1 MPRNISLLYWGVASS
16 YLLAL
21 FFTPYPLSFIHK
33 ALPVLLL
40 LVVAAYQLRGTSRAL
55 VVFALFF
62 CAGGDILLALD
73 LKQGFIY
80 GLGTFALAHICFT
93 LCFYRWRHWH
103 KRHLLLLLPFAM
115 YLFVMLWLLIP
126 ASGALKIPVV
136 GYLGIISA
144 MTITAILANVPGRY
158 LLIGASCFVISDSF
172 LAINKFLQPLPYEGL
187 LIMFSYY
194 LAQYCLLQGCI
205 NKGHDDEIT

>member
-1 MPRNISLLYWGVASS
+1 MPRNISLLYWGGASS

-21 FFTPYPLSFIHK
+21 FFTAYPLSFIHK
-33 ALPVLLL
+33 ALPIVLL
-40 LVVAAYQLRGTSRAL
+40 LVVATHQMRGTSRVLL
-55 VVFALFF
+55 VSALFF
-62 CAGGDILLALD
+62 CAAGDVLLALD
-73 LKQGFIY
+73 LEQGFIF
-80 GLGTFALAHICFT
+80 GLSAFALAHLSFT

-103 KRHLLLLLPFAM
+103 KRQLLLLLPLA
-115 YLFVMLWLLIP
+115 LFLWVMLWLLIP
-126 ASGALKIPVV
+126 ASGALQIPVL

-144 MTITAILANVPGRY
+144 MAITAILANVSGRY
-158 LLIGASCFVISDSF
+158 LLIGASCFVISDSL

-205 NKGHDDEIT
+205 DKGHDDEIT